1 MVKKDQ
7 PETIDLKQYQTL
19 GVPIIKLMAGVAL
32 FSLLATAIYE
42 YTII

>member
-1 MVKKDQ
+1 MVKNEQ
-7 PETIDLKQYQTL
+7 PETIDLKQYHTF

-42 YTII
+42 YTLI